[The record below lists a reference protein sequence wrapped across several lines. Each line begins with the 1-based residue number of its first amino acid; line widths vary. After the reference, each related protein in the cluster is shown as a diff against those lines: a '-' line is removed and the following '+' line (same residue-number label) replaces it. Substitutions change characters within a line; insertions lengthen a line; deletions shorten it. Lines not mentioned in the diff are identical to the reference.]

1 MLFSPVSRPQFQQY
15 FINLLV
21 SVRPTSTGYSTNG
34 KRLMNLHDLRK
45 SPLFQGL
52 SDEELQ
58 KLMDM
63 AAPVSLRAGD
73 VLIKQGELGD
83 SAYVVIRGEFEVQ
96 KQTGQSLIKI
106 DVRNP
111 GDVVGEMAL
120 LSRAPRN
127 ATLIAKTDGEVLRIP
142 KEAFETLLQSSTT
155 AAMAVLHWV
164 MSRLTQN
171 ESLLHQQ
178 EKMAALGT
186 MSAGLAHELNNPA
199 AAAQRSASQLQDS
212 QSRWLTLTHQIE
224 SAAIQ
229 QGQTD
234 WLNEFIEETT
244 RRFDSPT
251 KLDALERIDRVDEL
265 QTWLESNGVE
275 TAWELAPAMVNFGW
289 ESESL
294 EKLKSNLS
302 PSLFALAIQWLGMC
316 CLMMGLLSEVLQT
329 TERISQIV
337 HAVKSYTYLDQ
348 APLLEVDVHEGLEN
362 TLVIMQHKLKKG
374 VTVKREYAP
383 DLPRIEAY
391 ASELNQVW
399 TNIIDNSVDA
409 MNGKGELKI
418 KTYQADQ
425 RIIVEI
431 EDNGPGI
438 PAEIQSRIFEPFFT
452 TKAPGHGTGLGL
464 HISHD
469 IIANRHHGQLTVD
482 SKPGET
488 KFKVV
493 LPVKIDK

>member
-1 MLFSPVSRPQFQQY
+1 
-15 FINLLV
+15 
-21 SVRPTSTGYSTNG
+21 
-34 KRLMNLHDLRK
+34 MNIHDLRK

-52 SDEELQ
+52 SDEELK

-63 AAPVSLRAGD
+63 AEPVSLRAGEI
-73 VLIKQGELGD
+73 LIRQGEPGD
-83 SAYVVIRGEFEVQ
+83 AAYVVIRGEFEVQ

-106 DVRNP
+106 DVRNT

-142 KEAFETLLQSSTT
+142 QEAFEKLLQSSTT

-186 MSAGLAHELNNPA
+186 MSAGLAHELNNPS
-199 AAAQRSASQLQDS
+199 AAAQRSAAQLKDS

-224 SAAIQ
+224 SAAFR

-234 WLNEFIEETT
+234 WLDTFIQEAT
-244 RRFDSPT
+244 RRFGSPV
-251 KLDALERIDRVDEL
+251 KLDALERIDQVDQL
-265 QTWLESNGVE
+265 QSWLEANEVE
-275 TAWELAPAMVNFGW
+275 SAWELAPAMVNFGW
-289 ESESL
+289 EIDAL
-294 EKLKSNLS
+294 ATLKNDLS
-302 PSLFALAIQWLGMC
+302 PSLFTLSVQWLGMC
-316 CLMMGLLSEVLQT
+316 CLMMGLLSEVLHT

-337 HAVKSYTYLDQ
+337 HAVKSYAYLDQ

-374 VTVKREYAP
+374 VVVKRKYAT
-383 DLPRIEAY
+383 DLPRIQAF

-399 TNIIDNSVDA
+399 TNIIDNAVDA
-409 MNGKGELKI
+409 MDGKGEIRI
-418 KTYQADQ
+418 KTYGQDQ
-425 RIIVEI
+425 RVIVEI
-431 EDNGPGI
+431 SDTGPGI
-438 PAEIQSRIFEPFFT
+438 PEDIQPRIFEPFFT

-469 IIANRHHGQLTVD
+469 IIVNRHHGQLTVE
-482 SKPGET
+482 SRPGET
-488 KFKVV
+488 KFRVV
-493 LPVKIDK
+493 LPVAIDK

>member
-1 MLFSPVSRPQFQQY
+1 
-15 FINLLV
+15 
-21 SVRPTSTGYSTNG
+21 
-34 KRLMNLHDLRK
+34 MNIHDLRK

-58 KLMDM
+58 HLMDM
-63 AAPVSLRAGD
+63 AEPVSLRGGE
-73 VLIKQGELGD
+73 VLIRQGELGD
-83 SAYVVIRGEFEVQ
+83 AAYVVIRGDFEVQ

-120 LSRAPRN
+120 LARAPRN

-142 KEAFETLLQSSTT
+142 QEAFETLLQSSTT

-164 MSRLTQN
+164 ISRLMQN
-171 ESLLHQQ
+171 DSLLHQQ

-199 AAAQRSASQLQDS
+199 AAAQRSAAQLKDS

-224 SAAIQ
+224 SAAFQ
-229 QGQTD
+229 QHQTD
-234 WLNEFIEETT
+234 WLDGFIQEVT
-244 RRFDSPT
+244 RHLGSPL
-251 KLDALERIDRVDEL
+251 KLDALDRIDRVDQL
-265 QTWLESNGVE
+265 QSWLETNGVE
-275 TAWELAPAMVNFGW
+275 SAWELAPAMVHFGW
-289 ESESL
+289 EPELL
-294 EKLKSNLS
+294 EKLKNDLS
-302 PSLFALAIQWLGMC
+302 PSLFHVSIQWLGIC

-374 VTVKREYAP
+374 VTIKREYAP
-383 DLPRIEAY
+383 DLPRIQAY

-399 TNIIDNSVDA
+399 TNIIDNAVDA
-409 MNGKGELKI
+409 MHGKGEIRI
-418 KTYQADQ
+418 KTYEEDMHV
-425 RIIVEI
+425 IVEI
-431 EDNGPGI
+431 VDNGPGI
-438 PAEIQSRIFEPFFT
+438 PPDIQSRIFDPFFT

-469 IIANRHHGQLTVD
+469 IIANRHRGQLTVE

-488 KFKVV
+488 KFRAV
-493 LPVKIDK
+493 LPVKIDKS

>member
-1 MLFSPVSRPQFQQY
+1 
-15 FINLLV
+15 
-21 SVRPTSTGYSTNG
+21 
-34 KRLMNLHDLRK
+34 MNLHDLRK

-52 SDEELQ
+52 SDRELQ
-58 KLMDM
+58 KLTDM
-63 AAPVSLRAGD
+63 AEPVSLRAGD
-73 VLIKQGELGD
+73 VLIRQGEVGD
-83 SAYVVIRGEFEVQ
+83 CAYVVIKGDFEVQ

-142 KEAFETLLQSSTT
+142 QEAFEQLLESSTT

-199 AAAQRSASQLQDS
+199 AAAQRSASQLRES
-212 QSRWLTLTHQIE
+212 QSRWLTLTHQLE

-229 QGQTD
+229 QGQTE
-234 WLNEFIEETT
+234 WLNDFIQEATY
-244 RRFDSPT
+244 RFGTPA
-251 KLDALERIDRVDEL
+251 KLDALERIDRVEEL
-265 QTWLESNGVE
+265 QTWLEANGIE
-275 TAWELAPAMVNFGW
+275 SAWEFAPAMVNFGW
-289 ESESL
+289 EVESL
-294 EKLKSNLS
+294 EKVKRERSSSLS
-302 PSLFALAIQWLGMC
+302 GLAIHWLGLC

-374 VTVKREYAP
+374 VTVRRDYAH

-399 TNIIDNSVDA
+399 TNIIDNAVDA
-409 MNGKGELKI
+409 MGGRGEIRI
-418 KTYQADQ
+418 KTYQEDDYVV
-425 RIIVEI
+425 VEMI
-431 EDNGPGI
+431 DNGPGI
-438 PAEIQSRIFEPFFT
+438 PEEIQSRIFDPFFT
-452 TKAPGHGTGLGL
+452 TKAPGQGTGLGL

-469 IIANRHHGQLTVD
+469 IIANRHHGQLTVQ

-488 KFKVV
+488 KFRTL
-493 LPVKIDK
+493 LPVKIDT

>member
-1 MLFSPVSRPQFQQY
+1 
-15 FINLLV
+15 
-21 SVRPTSTGYSTNG
+21 
-34 KRLMNLHDLRK
+34 MNLHDLRK

-52 SDEELQ
+52 SDEEIQ

-63 AAPVSLRAGD
+63 AEPVSLRAGE
-73 VLIKQGELGD
+73 VLIKQGEPGD
-83 SAYVVIRGEFEVQ
+83 AAYVVLTGEFEVQ
-96 KQTGQSLIKI
+96 KQSGQSLIKI
-106 DVRNP
+106 DIRNS

-142 KEAFETLLQSSTT
+142 QAAFEQLLQSSTT
-155 AAMAVLHWV
+155 ATMAVLHWV

-199 AAAQRSASQLQDS
+199 AAAQRSAAQLKDS

-224 SAAIQ
+224 SAAFQ
-229 QGQTD
+229 QGQMD
-234 WLNEFIEETT
+234 WLDDFIQEAT
-244 RRFDSPT
+244 RRFGSPL
-251 KLDALERIDRVDEL
+251 KLDALERIDLVDQL
-265 QTWLESNGVE
+265 QTWLEANGVE
-275 TAWELAPAMVNFGW
+275 SAWELAPAMVNFGW
-289 ESESL
+289 EIESL
-294 EKLKSNLS
+294 EKLKSALS
-302 PSLFALAIQWLGMC
+302 LSLFTLSIEWLGMC

-348 APLLEVDVHEGLEN
+348 APLLEVDVHDGLEN

-374 VTVKREYAP
+374 VAVKREYAT
-383 DLPRIEAY
+383 DLPRIQAY

-399 TNIIDNSVDA
+399 TNIIDNAVDA
-409 MNGKGELKI
+409 MNGKGEIKI
-418 KTYQADQ
+418 KTYEEDG
-425 RIIVEI
+425 RVIVEI
-431 EDNGPGI
+431 TDNGPGI
-438 PAEIQSRIFEPFFT
+438 PQDIQSRIFEPFFT

-469 IIANRHHGQLTVD
+469 IIANRHHGQLTVE

-488 KFKVV
+488 MFRVV
-493 LPVKIDK
+493 LPVKMSKS

>member
-1 MLFSPVSRPQFQQY
+1 MVS
-15 FINLLV
+15 I
-21 SVRPTSTGYSTNG
+21 
-34 KRLMNLHDLRK
+34 MNLHDLRK

-63 AAPVSLRAGD
+63 AEPVSLRAGD
-73 VLIKQGELGD
+73 VLIRQGEPGD
-83 SAYVVIRGEFEVQ
+83 SAYVVIKGEFVVQ

-142 KEAFETLLQSSTT
+142 QAAFETLLQSSTT

-199 AAAQRSASQLQDS
+199 AAAQRSASQLKDS
-212 QSRWLTLTHQIE
+212 QSRWLRLTHEIE
-224 SAAIQ
+224 SAAFQ
-229 QGQTD
+229 QGQTE
-234 WLNEFIEETT
+234 WLDGFIQETT
-244 RRFDSPT
+244 RRFGSSK
-251 KLDALERIDRVDEL
+251 KLDTLERIDRVDEL
-265 QTWLESNGVE
+265 QAWLETNGAE
-275 TAWELAPAMVNFGW
+275 SAWEIAPAMVNSGW
-289 ESESL
+289 EIEAL
-294 EKLKSNLS
+294 EKLKSDLS
-302 PSLFALAIQWLGMC
+302 PSLFALSIQWLGMC
-316 CLMMGLLSEVLQT
+316 CLMMGLLSEVLET

-374 VTVKREYAP
+374 VTVRRDYAT
-383 DLPRIEAY
+383 DLPRIQAY

-399 TNIIDNSVDA
+399 TNIIDNAVDA
-409 MNGKGELKI
+409 MNGKGEIRI
-418 KTYQADQ
+418 KTYEQDQ
-425 RIIVEI
+425 RVIVEI
-431 EDNGPGI
+431 LDNGPGI
-438 PAEIQSRIFEPFFT
+438 PEDIQSRIFEPFFT

-469 IIANRHHGQLTVD
+469 IIANRHHGQLNVE
-482 SKPGET
+482 SRPGET
-488 KFKVV
+488 RFRVV
-493 LPVKIDK
+493 LPVKINRS